1 MINLILLVIGL
12 VLLFKGSIKFSS
24 TKETTSIGGRFLGLV
39 LMLPQIGGF
48 LGLWSSDKTEV
59 YAGYILYSLIILTI
73 IIVGVFFTRQI
84 STSQA

>member
-39 LMLPQIGGF
+39 LMLPQIVGF
-48 LGLWSSDKTEV
+48 LGLWSSDETEV
-59 YAGYILYSLIILTI
+59 YAGYILYSLIIITI

-84 STSQA
+84 ST